1 MIFYLIPLL
10 LLSILSFLE
19 DDKKHYAF
27 IKNKYFYSI
36 VFTFLFF
43 FIGFRVQ
50 VGCDWN
56 EYIDHFNFISLINWR
71 TLIQDKDNQFME
83 IGYTALSKLI
93 SYKFNF
99 NFLILIVSILFAV
112 PLFYFCLNLKR
123 TYLSLLI
130 SYPYFFIV
138 VGMGALRQS
147 AAIGFVMLS
156 IILILKNKSN
166 FAYLFSIIA
175 SLFHS
180 SGILFISLAFLN
192 LGKIQKRKYK
202 VILVFIFSLGIA
214 LSIIHNF
221 DSVYLKL
228 TYYLQNTKNA
238 SSAIFVWFL
247 NFSPMILYFFNISK
261 FNFDKNLKNICNF
274 FFCFEILL
282 LPFIFISNVIAY
294 RFSLYC
300 FPISICIVSYLPEA
314 QILKVKS
321 KYIIYTIIFLSF
333 FSLLFWIK
341 FAKHSYCWL
350 PYQNYFLN

>member
-1 MIFYLIPLL
+1 MIFYSIPLL
-10 LLSILSFLE
+10 LLSILSLLE
-19 DDKKHYAF
+19 DTKNYYSF
-27 IKNKYFYSI
+27 LKNKYFCSI
-36 VFTFLFF
+36 VFTFLLF
-43 FIGFRVQ
+43 FIGFRVEI
-50 VGCDWN
+50 GCDWH
-56 EYIDHFNFISLINWR
+56 EYLKDFNSISWSDWGTFI
-71 TLIQDKDNQFME
+71 TDKDNKFME
-83 IGYTALSKLI
+83 IGYTALSILI

-99 NFLILIVSILFAV
+99 NFLVLIVSTLFLI

-130 SYPYFFIV
+130 SYPYFLIV

-175 SLFHS
+175 PFFHS
-180 SGILFISLAFLN
+180 SAILFISLAFLN

-202 VILVFIFSLGIA
+202 IVLVFIFTLGIV

-221 DSVYLKL
+221 DSLYLKL

-238 SSAIFVWFL
+238 RSAIFVWLL
-247 NFSPMILYFFNISK
+247 NFAPMILYIFNISK
-261 FNFDKNLKNICNF
+261 FNFDKNLKNICIF
-274 FFCFEILL
+274 FFSFEIFL

-300 FPISICIVSYLPEA
+300 FPISICIISNLPEA
-314 QILKVKS
+314 QIYKVKN
-321 KYIIYTIIFLSF
+321 KYIVYTIIFLSF
-333 FSLLFWIK
+333 FSMLFWLK

>member
-1 MIFYLIPLL
+1 MIFYSIPLL

-19 DDKKHYAF
+19 DKKNHCSF

-36 VFTFLFF
+36 VFTVLFLF
-43 FIGFRVQ
+43 IGLRDQ
-50 VGCDWN
+50 VGCDW
-56 EYIDHFNFISLINWR
+56 YSYFRHFNYISLSDWGTFIP
-71 TLIQDKDNQFME
+71 DKDNKFME

-99 NFLILIVSILFAV
+99 NFLVLIVSMLFTI

-130 SYPYFFIV
+130 SYPYFFVV

-175 SLFHS
+175 PFFHS
-180 SGILFISLAFLN
+180 SAILFISLAFLN

-202 VILVFIFSLGIA
+202 IFLLFIFTLGIV

-221 DSVYLKL
+221 DSVFLRL
-228 TYYLQNTKNA
+228 TYYLQKPKNA
-238 SSAIFVWFL
+238 SGAIFVWLL
-247 NFSPMILYFFNISK
+247 NFSPMILYFLNISK
-261 FNFDKNLKNICNF
+261 FNFDRNLKNICNF
-274 FFCFEILL
+274 FFCFEIFL

-294 RFSLYC
+294 RFLLYC
-300 FPISICIVSYLPEA
+300 FPISICIASYLPDA
-314 QILKVKS
+314 QIFKVKS

-333 FSLLFWIK
+333 FSLLFWMK
-341 FAKHSYCWL
+341 FANHSHCWL